1 MYEAKLWRK
10 ASKWETQNLDLEL
23 HLGMMETRMTRQER
37 ERGDFTAIDKVL
49 FPKLSGENMGVHFI
63 IFL

>member
-1 MYEAKLWRK
+1 
-10 ASKWETQNLDLEL
+10 
-23 HLGMMETRMTRQER
+23 MMETRMTRQER